1 MDSPPATFIAARTRS
16 VVLPDGTPLLVRPIL
31 PDDKP
36 LLLRA
41 FDRLSPESR
50 YARFFSPMPRLSAP
64 LLDYFTE
71 VDYDA
76 HFAWV
81 ALTTE
86 AGENVGVGVARYVR
100 LAEDAS
106 AAEAAVTV
114 IDAYQRRGIG
124 ALLLDALA
132 REASEHGIRRLEGL
146 VLVGNDSMLAVL
158 RRAGA
163 RLWRDQPGTVR
174 FEIDLPDRSG
184 DLRSTRLYDI
194 LRAFARGEG

>member
-1 MDSPPATFIAARTRS
+1 MDSTQATFIAARTRS

-31 PDDKP
+31 PDDK
-36 LLLRA
+36 LMLLRA

-71 VDYDA
+71 VDYDN

-81 ALTTE
+81 ALSPE
-86 AGENVGVGVARYVR
+86 GHEDVGVGVARYVR
-100 LAEDAS
+100 TADPCV
-106 AAEAAVTV
+106 AEAAVTV

-124 ALLLDALA
+124 GLLLDALA
-132 REASEHGIRRLEGL
+132 LEASEHGIRRLEGL
-146 VLVGNDSMLAVL
+146 VLAGNNSMLAVL
-158 RRAGA
+158 HRARA
-163 RLWRDQPGTVR
+163 RVSPDGPGTVR
-174 FEIDLPDRSG
+174 FEIDLPGRSRE
-184 DLRSTRLYDI
+184 LRSSALYDV